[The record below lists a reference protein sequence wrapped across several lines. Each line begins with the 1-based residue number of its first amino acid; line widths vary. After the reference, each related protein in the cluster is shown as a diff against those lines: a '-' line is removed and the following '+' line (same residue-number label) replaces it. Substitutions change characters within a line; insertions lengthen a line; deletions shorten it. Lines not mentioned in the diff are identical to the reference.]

1 MFTVLQRFDF
11 SGKPLGASVVRT
23 VYAVDRATNSF
34 LTTSFMGDFIWIPIN
49 SCEPYTGEEETK

>member
-11 SGKPLGASVVRT
+11 SGKPLDDSMVRT

-34 LTTSFMGDFIWIPIN
+34 LVKSFFGNEFIWIPID
-49 SCEPYTGEEETK
+49 SCEPYTL